1 MNDIVSNKI
10 KDLMNELLENYDE
23 EVIAYQVALEVIAI
37 LDTSEVEND

>member
-37 LDTSEVEND
+37 LDTRKVTND

>member
-23 EVIAYQVALEVIAI
+23 EVIAYQVALEVIDI
-37 LDTSEVEND
+37 LDTREVTND

>member
-1 MNDIVSNKI
+1 MNEIVSNKI

-37 LDTSEVEND
+37 LDTRSVTND

>member
-37 LDTSEVEND
+37 LDTRNVTND